1 MDPRPVT
8 WVLEAVG
15 SGVNGCACNT
25 TTGRVS
31 GVSTDSRVVK
41 EGDLYIALEG
51 DKFDGHDFVG
61 AAFARGAAAALI
73 SKNIDDLGGV
83 RDRAVIRVS
92 DTRKALARLA
102 AAHRR
107 TLDTEIIAV
116 TGSNG
121 KTTVKD
127 LVAHLLAGQ
136 GRVAKAPK
144 SFNNNIGLP
153 LTILAM
159 DRETRFGVVEMGT
172 NAPGEIAELCRIA
185 APDCGI
191 VTNVGPAHLEGLGGI
206 MGVAEEKGALVEA
219 LPESGMAFLNYED
232 YHCREM
238 VRLANCRAATFA
250 FDPSADIWGLK
261 RRRVPG
267 GVSFYLYGKMEV
279 SMNVPGLHNAMNA
292 LAAAGVAM
300 RYEVPPS
307 EIRDRLAS
315 FELPEMRL
323 RQRQIG
329 GVTLI
334 NDAYN
339 ANPASVTAAIEELR
353 SQPTG
358 GRRILILGD
367 MFELGGHSD
376 QLHRKMGRSAA
387 RAGINQVWAVGRN
400 ASEVGRG
407 LASVS
412 RWKGQFHPSPTT
424 DDAVGSIPFDLAP
437 GDVVLVKGSRRM
449 RLERVHDRI
458 VEKLGGR

>member
-15 SGVNGCACNT
+15 NGSNGRACSATN
-25 TTGRVS
+25 GRVT
-31 GVSTDSRVVK
+31 GVSTDSRLVR
-41 EGDLYIALEG
+41 EGDLYVALNGE
-51 DKFDGHDFVG
+51 KFDGHDFVG
-61 AAFARGAAAALI
+61 SAFARGAAAALI
-73 SKNIDDLGGV
+73 SKDIDDLGGV
-83 RDRAVIRVS
+83 RDRPVIRVD
-92 DTRKALARLA
+92 DTRRALIQLA
-102 AAHRR
+102 TAHRR

-127 LVAHLLAGQ
+127 LIAHLLAGK
-136 GRVAKAPK
+136 GRVARAPR

-159 DRETRFGVVEMGT
+159 DSGTHFGVVEMGT

-206 MGVAEEKGALVEA
+206 QGVAEEKSALVEA
-219 LPESGMAFLNYED
+219 LPETGMAFLNYED

-238 VRLANCRAATFA
+238 VRLARCPAATFA

-261 RRRVPG
+261 RRRVPN
-267 GVSFYLYGKMEV
+267 GVAFFLYGKME
-279 SMNVPGLHNAMNA
+279 MALNVPGLHNAMNA
-292 LAAAGVAM
+292 LAAAGVAL
-300 RYEVPPS
+300 RYGVAPD
-307 EIRDRLAS
+307 EIRDRLAT
-315 FELPEMRL
+315 FELREMRL
-323 RQRQIG
+323 RRREVG

-339 ANPASVTAAIEELR
+339 ANPASVSAAIEELR
-353 SQPTG
+353 SLPG
-358 GRRILILGD
+358 DGRRILILGD
-367 MFELGGHSD
+367 MFELGGHSR

-387 RAGINQVWAVGRN
+387 RAGIHQVWAVGRQ
-400 ASEVGRG
+400 AGEVGRG

-424 DDAVGSIPFDLAP
+424 DDAMGRIPFDLAP
-437 GDVVLVKGSRRM
+437 GDMVLVKGSRRM

-458 VEKLGGR
+458 VEELEGS